1 MKIFWGLFFALLFL
15 HQDFWNWSSEEV
27 ILLGMPMGLLYHA
40 FFSIACSVLGVW
52 AVVKTW
58 PKEWE
63 EYAEQKGGKGA
74 G

>member
-27 ILLGMPMGLLYHA
+27 ILLGMPIGLLYHA
-40 FFSIACSVLGVW
+40 FFSIACSVLGFW

-58 PKEWE
+58 PGMGGICG
-63 EYAEQKGGKGA
+63 AKGGKGA